1 MEPNTLRDRIIA
13 ALAASALLATALLAA
28 APAPSRA
35 ATGQKV
41 AIIVGPTGSVTSSYR
56 KQADET
62 AAAAVAAGA
71 SVVKV
76 YSPYATWS
84 AVKSAVDGA
93 NIVVYFGHG
102 NGYPSPY
109 SSTQNT
115 DRVNGWGL
123 NRTTTN
129 GDGDNW
135 STTMVYCGEQAL
147 LGTLT
152 SSSTHQWNYCGGK
165 TNTDGITPA
174 PGWVMIY
181 SNACYAPGASE
192 SWDAVPSKSVALQR
206 VSNYSRPVLKLGGTY
221 FATDHGAA
229 PLVDSILRN
238 PTRSFG
244 QIYNDHRPS
253 GTFSDDAHL
262 SVSGARAWMMRT
274 SRSVVYTYAFAG
286 NPSATPSSG
295 AVVSDL
301 DVDRHAGSDRFQTA
315 VKISAAQFAPGVP
328 VAYVATGMNFPDA
341 LAGGVPAAL
350 RGGPVLLVTRDSIP
364 SSTAAELARLKPA
377 EIVVLGGPPSVSSAV
392 ADALKLYATSGS
404 VRRLAGSDRYATA
417 AAISS
422 DAFSPGVPAV
432 FIATGLKFPDA
443 LAGVAAAA
451 QAAGPVLL
459 VGDSIPAPTAAEL
472 TRLAPG
478 RIVVLGSAAT
488 VSDSVFNA
496 LKSYTSGSVSRFAG
510 PDRYATATEIS
521 NGTWSSA
528 DVVFLATGAKF
539 PDALAGAPVAGIG
552 DFPLLLVTK
561 DGIPS
566 STASELVRLDP
577 DQVVILGSTAVV
589 GSSVEWQLHSLL
601 GGS

>member
-1 MEPNTLRDRIIA
+1 MRDRIIA

-84 AVKSAVDGA
+84 AVKSAVNGA

-152 SSSTHQWNYCGGK
+152 SSSTHQWNYCGGN

-286 NPSATPSSG
+286 NPSATPSSNVLESR
-295 AVVSDL
+295 ATIS
-301 DVDRHAGSDRFQTA
+301 RHAGSNRFETA
-315 VKISAAQFAPGVP
+315 AKVSAAQFDPGVP
-328 VAYVATGMNFPDA
+328 VAYIATAGNFPDA
-341 LAGGVPAAL
+341 LAGGVAAAAK
-350 RGGPVLLVTRDSIP
+350 GGPVLLVTRDAVP
-364 SSTAAELARLKPA
+364 GETATELDRLNPGR
-377 EIVVLGGPPSVSSAV
+377 IVVLGGPGVISETVST
-392 ADALKLYATSGS
+392 ALKQYATTGE
-404 VRRLAGSDRYATA
+404 VRRLAGEDRYSTA
-417 AAISS
+417 AAISA
-422 DAFSPGVPAV
+422 DAFAAGVPVAY
-432 FIATGLKFPDA
+432 IATGANFPDA
-443 LAGVAAAA
+443 LAGVAAAGVEG
-451 QAAGPVLL
+451 GPILL
-459 VGDSIPAPTAAEL
+459 VSTDSVPAATAAEL
-472 TRLAPG
+472 QRLGPG
-478 RIVVLGSAAT
+478 QIVVLGGTGVVSTAVAT
-488 VSDSVFNA
+488 A
-496 LKSYTSGSVSRFAG
+496 LQAYTTGSVSRLAG
-510 PDRYATATEIS
+510 ADRYATATVIS
-521 NGTWSSA
+521 SSTWGSA
-528 DVVFLATGAKF
+528 DAVYLATGLDF
-539 PDALAGAPVAGIG
+539 PDALAGAPTAAIN
-552 DFPLLLVTK
+552 DAPLLLVNKTSL
-561 DGIPS
+561 PS
-566 STASELVRLDP
+566 SVADELVRLDP
-577 DQVVILGSTAVV
+577 GQVVILGGTGVISNEVV
-589 GSSVEWQLHSLL
+589 TQIKMLL
-601 GGS
+601 PAG